1 MAIERKYIHMKGVFK
16 YSAMVLACVT
26 LASGLSGCAT
36 SAVTGK
42 KYLKLVSA
50 DQVNQQAALA
60 YKDFLSKNNAKVVT
74 GTADAAMVKRVGNKL
89 ATAVNQYL
97 QSTGRANQFN
107 FNWEFN
113 LVKSDDVNAWCM
125 PGGKVAVYTGI
136 LPVTRTEAGL
146 ATVMGHEIAHAIEEH
161 SVAQASNQIAL
172 QLGGQILGSAAGVSG
187 NSTLGV
193 FNNLYGLGG
202 NLAQLK
208 FSRSDESDADAA
220 GLIIMA
226 LAGYNPNEAVDFWK
240 RMASGSQKGQPEFLS
255 THPSDER
262 RIADIQRLIPNAMK
276 YYKK

>member
-1 MAIERKYIHMKGVFK
+1 MKGMIK
-16 YSAMVLACVT
+16 YSAMALACAV

-60 YKDFLSKNNAKVVT
+60 YKDFLSKNSSKVVT
-74 GTADAAMVKRVGNKL
+74 GTADAAMVKRVGNRL

-97 QSTGRANQFN
+97 QSRGMGNKFN

-161 SVAQASNQIAL
+161 SVAQASNQMAL
-172 QLGGQILGSAAGVSG
+172 QMGGQILGSAAGISG
-187 NSTLGV
+187 STALGV

-202 NLAQLK
+202 SLAQLK
-208 FSRSDESDADAA
+208 FSRSDESSADAA

-226 LAGYNPNEAVDFWK
+226 LAGYDPNEAVGFWK
-240 RMASGSQKGQPEFLS
+240 RMAAGSQKGQPEFLS
-255 THPSDER
+255 THPSDAR
-262 RIADIQRLIPNAMK
+262 RIADIQRQIPAAMK
-276 YYKK
+276 YYRK